1 MTISFFRSIVR
12 QRKIRLNLT
21 LNKTLFRTM
30 LLVVLTALS
39 AVLDQNKFEFE
50 PEHASESKAIL
61 TVVDG
66 RIVCE
71 RQYKEQRGERWTVV

>member
-1 MTISFFRSIVR
+1 
-12 QRKIRLNLT
+12 
-21 LNKTLFRTM
+21 M

-50 PEHASESKAIL
+50 PELASESKAIL

-66 RIVCE
+66 RIVYE
-71 RQYKEQRGERWTVV
+71 RQ